1 MISPNAAELLSKP
14 LKNGLH
20 IVSTPIGNKLDITL
34 HALKVLREA
43 EFVLCEDTRKTNSL
57 LQFHGIDRD
66 KLLVC
71 NEHADKGRLKHF
83 VNLARESS
91 VALVSDAGTP
101 LVCDPGYDLVQ
112 MMKKAQVEITV
123 VPGACALIAGA
134 TLLGVNLI
142 NTTFLGFY
150 QKNSMKKMKEKGS
163 YALFVAPQDLPKLT
177 AELEKTERKFEI
189 KIASDVTKETQGFSG
204 FGEIFAIVMIE

>member
-1 MISPNAAELLSKP
+1 MMISPNAAELLSRP
-14 LKNGLH
+14 IKNGLH

-43 EFVLCEDTRKTNSL
+43 EFVLCEDTRKTNAL

-134 TLLGVNLI
+134 TLLGINLI

-163 YALFVAPQDLPKLT
+163 YALFVAPQDIPKLQ
-177 AELEKTERKFEI
+177 AELEKCERKFEI

-204 FGEIFAIVMIE
+204 VEFVIFLYF